1 MRIQT
6 VLELPGKLPKPILT
20 ILAFLLVL
28 TIGSIDLTAGYN
40 NVSIALLYLLPILL
54 ITWFEGCIPAALI
67 SVFSAITWSVADLAS
82 GHVYSHIAIRIWNA
96 VMVLG
101 MFSIVAYSF
110 ATMKR
115 LLIKEREY
123 AHIDDLTGVANAA
136 YFFEQGQREIK
147 RAVRYKRPLTLVR
160 LDINDFKRLT
170 STLRRSAHENL
181 LRAVAET
188 MKGTLRSTDI
198 IARFSAEE
206 FALLMPETKTADAEI
221 AVHKVQKRLS
231 DVMKQNGWPVTF
243 SIGVVTC
250 NVPACSIDKLI
261 KMAEDLVRAP
271 KAGGESENRLSH
283 QSVERPAA
291 T

>member
-28 TIGSIDLTAGYN
+28 TIGSIDFTAGYN
-40 NVSIALLYLLPILL
+40 NVSIALLYLFPILL

-67 SVFSAITWSVADLAS
+67 SIFSAVTWSVADLAS
-82 GHVYSHIAIRIWNA
+82 GHVYSHIAIPIWNA
-96 VMVLG
+96 AMVLG

-110 ATMKR
+110 ASMKR
-115 LLIKEREY
+115 LLIKEREH
-123 AHIDDLTGVANAA
+123 AHIDDLTRLANAA
-136 YFFEQGQREIK
+136 YFYEQGQREIK

-170 STLRRSAHENL
+170 GTLRQSAGENI

-198 IARFSAEE
+198 IARFSANE
-206 FALLMPETKTADAEI
+206 FALLMPETKAADAEI
-221 AVHKVQKRLS
+221 AIHKVQKHLS
-231 DVMKQNGWPVTF
+231 KIMNQNGWPVTF
-243 SIGVVTC
+243 SIGAITC
-250 NVPACSIDKLI
+250 NIPACSIDKLI
-261 KMAEDLVRAP
+261 KMAEDLLRAS
-271 KAGGESENRLSH
+271 KTGEENENRLNH
-283 QSVERPAA
+283 QTVERTAA